1 MAEKDIISKD
11 VLQYL
16 AADIANILLNLDVD
30 KNSVE
35 LLQTEQQRIEARR
48 ADMVARMRKRA
59 SGDAFILHV
68 EIQNANDSTMPMRM
82 LRYLSDILM
91 MYSDEPIYQYLV
103 YIGKNRL
110 TMPSTLP
117 LVYFTYQYQML
128 DMHNVDCSLL
138 LAQDTPEALVLAIL
152 CDFKERPTQEVVNYI
167 VTRLRELS
175 GDNEQRFRN
184 YYEMLETL
192 ADNRDLQANLD
203 EAKQMLTQVDVTRF
217 STYRW
222 GVEAGLNQAKAKYEQ
237 SLAEKEAALEEK
249 ESALAEQR
257 ELLRAK
263 DAVIQEEKQRITR
276 AVKQLITFNT
286 LSYQAIAELMNIPVE
301 EVEAIAKEVGKH

>member
-1 MAEKDIISKD
+1 
-11 VLQYL
+11 
-16 AADIANILLNLDVD
+16 
-30 KNSVE
+30 
-35 LLQTEQQRIEARR
+35 
-48 ADMVARMRKRA
+48 
-59 SGDAFILHV
+59 
-68 EIQNANDSTMPMRM
+68 
-82 LRYLSDILM
+82 
-91 MYSDEPIYQYLV
+91 
-103 YIGKNRL
+103 
-110 TMPSTLP
+110 
-117 LVYFTYQYQML
+117 
-128 DMHNVDCSLL
+128 
-138 LAQDTPEALVLAIL
+138 
-152 CDFKERPTQEVVNYI
+152 
-167 VTRLRELS
+167 
-175 GDNEQRFRN
+175 
-184 YYEMLETL
+184 MLETL

-222 GVEAGLNQAKAKYEQ
+222 GVEAGLNQAKAEYEQ

-301 EVEAIAKEVGKH
+301 EVEAVVKEVGKH